1 MPVRVSAVQVTVT
14 AKQERQ
20 GLEVVPSRA
29 IPVQNIEHEAFVPSS
44 FDWTDGA
51 FDCFHLIFDLAELDL
66 FLQETVLNE
75 NKKKVQTKRAPGDK
89 HLNHCQPS

>member
-1 MPVRVSAVQVTVT
+1 VSAVQVTVT